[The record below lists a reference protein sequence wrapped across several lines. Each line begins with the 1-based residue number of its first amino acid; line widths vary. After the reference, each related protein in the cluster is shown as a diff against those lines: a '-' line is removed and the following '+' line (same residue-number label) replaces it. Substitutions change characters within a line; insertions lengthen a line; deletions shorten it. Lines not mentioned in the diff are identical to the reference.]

1 MKRNRLLSFTS
12 SQVVRASLCALVAAG
27 LALSQEPSS
36 NTPSSSTPSSDQSA
50 PAAGGWPK
58 AGDSQANTPAAPN
71 SPAPPPYPG
80 DPASAQSTQPNPNY
94 GPPYGGYPAGAPPY
108 GQNGGYQPAPPP
120 YGQNGGYQP
129 APPPSGPVPAQLT
142 LQKGTYV
149 TVRLNQ
155 TLSSDKNHPG
165 DAFSATLVKPIIV
178 NGVVVA
184 QSGQTLGGRVVE
196 AEKAGRIEGTSKLR
210 IQLTDLALVDGQQ
223 VPLQSQFINW
233 RGPTSVGRDAGAVA
247 GTTAL
252 GAAAG
257 AAADWGRGAAI
268 GAGAGA
274 AVGIIGV
281 LLTRGRPTIIPPESV
296 LTFRVEAPLTI
307 STEHAPQAFR
317 YAEPQDYGQ
326 AAPQAPAYAS
336 APAGP
341 PPPPA
346 YYYGTG
352 YPGYYYP
359 YWGPSVYFW
368 GGPGFYFGPRYY
380 YGPRFYGYG
389 YRGYRR

>member
-1 MKRNRLLSFTS
+1 MKCSFLFNFTS
-12 SQVVRASLCALVAAG
+12 GRVVRASLCAVITAG

-36 NTPSSSTPSSDQSA
+36 NAPASNPPSSSAPSAQPA
-50 PAAGGWPK
+50 PAGGGWP
-58 AGDSQANTPAAPN
+58 QASGPQGTVPTAQNN
-71 SPAPPPYPG
+71 PAPPPYASDPG
-80 DPASAQSTQPNPNY
+80 SGQNPQQNPGY

-120 YGQNGGYQP
+120 
-129 APPPSGPVPAQLT
+129 SGPVPARLT
-142 LQKGTYV
+142 LPQGTYV
-149 TVRLNQ
+149 TVRVNQ

-165 DAFSATLVKPIIV
+165 DAFSATLAKPIIV
-178 NGVVVA
+178 DGVVVA

-210 IQLTDLALVDGQQ
+210 IQLTDLTLVDGQQ
-223 VPLQSQFINW
+223 VPIQSQFINW
-233 RGPTSVGRDAGAVA
+233 RGPTSVGRDAAAVA

-274 AVGIIGV
+274 VVGVIGV

-296 LTFRVEAPLTI
+296 LTFRVEAPVAI

-326 AAPQAPAYAS
+326 PPMSQPPAYAS
-336 APAGP
+336 APVGP

-346 YYYGTG
+346 YYYGG
-352 YPGYYYP
+352 YAPGYYYP
-359 YWGPSVYFW
+359 YWGPSFYFW
-368 GGPGFYFGPRYY
+368 GGPGFY
-380 YGPRFYGYG
+380 YGPRFYGGFYG
-389 YRGYRR
+389 YRGYGGYRGGFRR